1 MLTRLTL
8 EKWKSFGPERR
19 PLSLS
24 PLTVLVGP
32 NASGKSNVFD
42 ALRFLQG
49 LALGYSVDDVLR
61 GRSEGG
67 RETWS
72 GIRGGPQEAARS
84 GKTFRITTE
93 WSEGWSHE
101 LAVDTGPLAS
111 VAMDVFSDVNGEVFS
126 THAASLKG
134 NVGRN
139 EAGGL
144 SVAVRKGAG
153 KGNWPS
159 VLVRDLM
166 SVVTQLEPD
175 ARFAPEV
182 LPTVQAYV
190 RAVRSLFFLDIQP
203 KLMRAPSPLGRS
215 LGLSGE
221 HIAAAVHELSAETR
235 RDVVDWLAELCAPR
249 VKALVPELIEKVQEV
264 FLFLE
269 EEDGTRVSARS
280 LSDGTL
286 RFLGTLVALMTTPE
300 GSTVLLEEP
309 DVGLHPARVH
319 LLAEFLE
326 QITAERGIQ
335 VLATSH
341 SPTLLAH
348 LSERAFLDVLA
359 FDRDD
364 EDGSTIVHQIRELKN
379 FEKLLSPEK
388 RAALISTGWLERA
401 S

>member
-1 MLTRLTL
+1 MLKELDL
-8 EKWKSFGPERR
+8 EDWKSFGAECR
-19 PLSLS
+19 PLKLA

-42 ALRFLQG
+42 ALRFMQG

-67 RETWS
+67 RETWP
-72 GIRGGPQEAARS
+72 GIRGGPQEAARRNQR
-84 GKTFRITTE
+84 FRITTS
-93 WSEGWSHE
+93 WLEGWSHE
-101 LAVDTGPLAS
+101 LAVDTSGLAT
-111 VAMDVFSDVNGEVFS
+111 VAMEFFCDRNGDVFN
-126 THAASLKG
+126 THASSLRGK
-134 NVGRN
+134 VGRN
-139 EAGGL
+139 AAGGL
-144 SVAVRKGAG
+144 NVAVRKGAG
-153 KGNWPS
+153 QGNRPS
-159 VLVRDLM
+159 VLVRDLT
-166 SVVTQLEPD
+166 SVISQLEPD
-175 ARFAPEV
+175 PRFAPEV
-182 LPTVQAYV
+182 VATVQAYV

-203 KLMRAPSPLGRS
+203 RLMRAPSPLGRS

-221 HIAAAVHELSAETR
+221 HIAAAVHALPPSKR
-235 RDVVDWLAELCAPR
+235 QDVADWLSELCAPR
-249 VKALVPELIEKVQEV
+249 VKGLVPEFIEKVQEV
-264 FLFLE
+264 FLFIE

-280 LSDGTL
+280 MSDGTL

-319 LLAEFLE
+319 LLAQFLE
-326 QITAERGIQ
+326 QITAERNIQ

-348 LSERAFLDVLA
+348 LSEAAFLNTLA

-364 EDGSTIVHQIRELKN
+364 VSGATIVHQIRELKN
-379 FEKLLSPEK
+379 HERLLPPDK
-388 RAALISTGWLERA
+388 RASLISTGWLERA

>member
-1 MLTRLTL
+1 MLKELGL
-8 EKWKSFGPERR
+8 EDWKSFGAERR
-19 PLSLS
+19 PLLLS
-24 PLTVLVGP
+24 PLTLLVGP

-42 ALRFLQG
+42 ALRFMQG
-49 LALGYSVDDVLR
+49 IALGLSVDDVLR

-72 GIRGGPQEAARS
+72 GIRGGPQEAARRNNR
-84 GKTFRITTE
+84 FRITSK
-93 WSEGWSHE
+93 WHEGWKHE
-101 LAVDTGPLAS
+101 LAIDTGGLATVS
-111 VAMDVFSDVNGEVFS
+111 MDVFSDQHGEVFN
-126 THAASLKG
+126 THASSLRG

-139 EAGGL
+139 AAGGL
-144 SVAVRKGAG
+144 NVAVRKGAG

-159 VLVRDLM
+159 ILVRDM
-166 SVVTQLEPD
+166 TSVVSQLEPD

-182 LPTVQAYV
+182 VPTVQNYI
-190 RAVRSLFFLDIQP
+190 RAVRSFFFLDIQP
-203 KLMRAPSPLGRS
+203 RLMRAPSPLGRT

-221 HIAAAVHELSAETR
+221 HIAAAVHALSPSKR
-235 RDVVDWLAELCAPR
+235 QDVADWLSELCAPR
-249 VKALVPELIEKVQEV
+249 IKSLEPEFIEKVQEV
-264 FLFLE
+264 FLFIE

-280 LSDGTL
+280 MSDGTL

-319 LLAEFLE
+319 LLAQFLE
-326 QITAERGIQ
+326 QITAERRIQ

-348 LSERAFLDVLA
+348 LSDEAFLNTLA

-364 EDGSTIVHQIRELKN
+364 TNGATVVQQIRQLQDHER
-379 FEKLLSPEK
+379 LLPPDK
-388 RAALISTGWLERA
+388 RASLISTGWLERA

>member
-1 MLTRLTL
+1 MLTRLNL
-8 EKWKSFGPERR
+8 EKWKSFGPKRR
-19 PLSLS
+19 PLTLS

-134 NVGRN
+134 NVERN
-139 EAGGL
+139 PAGGL
-144 SVAVRKGAG
+144 NVAVRGAG
-153 KGNWPS
+153 TGNRPS

-166 SVVTQLEPD
+166 SVVSQLEPD

-203 KLMRAPSPLGRS
+203 RLMRAPSPLGRS

-221 HIAAAVHELSAETR
+221 HIAAAVHELSVERR

-269 EEDGTRVSARS
+269 EDDGTRVSARS

-326 QITAERGIQ
+326 QITAERRIQ

-388 RAALISTGWLERA
+388 RASLISTGWLERA